1 MGSVRVPL
9 KTPFKTALRTVD
21 AVEDTLVCVT
31 AFGGLAGWGEAP
43 PTAAITG
50 ETNASIKAAILGHI
64 RPALLGKD
72 LDSFEEVQAALHGAI
87 VGNTSAKAAVDMA
100 LYDLFAQSCNQP
112 LYRLLGGARS
122 ELETDLTISLNEP
135 QQTLPAAAA
144 VSFSPRSDISPV
156 NINSRAIR
164 RSFSRTKPSTV
175 GRSSAPPT
183 V

>member
-1 MGSVRVPL
+1 MKIEDIRVGSVRVPL

-50 ETNASIKAAILGHI
+50 ETNASIKTAILGHI

-87 VGNTSAKAAVDMA
+87 VGNTSAKAALDMA

-112 LYRLLGGARS
+112 LRAA
-122 ELETDLTISLNEP
+122 SL
-135 QQTLPAAAA
+135 
-144 VSFSPRSDISPV
+144 
-156 NINSRAIR
+156 
-164 RSFSRTKPSTV
+164 KPI
-175 GRSSAPPT
+175 
-183 V
+183 